1 MKLEY
6 STADL
11 ERWRD
16 KKHRRTPEL
25 AVTNER
31 QALAFIKSV
40 GFCLASKADSLEL
53 PNLWDAVSGEH
64 SMNGTGE
71 AKRNYYL
78 SYAWDIQNILP
89 NHGAVYYGKI
99 FKRRPSIVSREY
111 FPYFFALSE
120 RSGEREEY
128 KAAFSE
134 GELSATAKA
143 IMDRL
148 IRSSPMTAKDLRESL
163 SGRAKQHLDA
173 VDKALD
179 ELQRKMFI
187 CRLIGNERRFGAEWL
202 PLTKCFSPEI
212 RKSRNI
218 SLETARFKVLEKYFE
233 NQLISSVESIHR
245 VFGWSK
251 KIIYETLGR
260 LVGSGVITSSVS
272 LDGKKGYYGLIH

>member
-53 PNLWDAVSGEH
+53 PNLWDAVSSEH
-64 SMNGTGE
+64 SMNGNGE

-78 SYAWDIQNILP
+78 SYAWDIQSILP
-89 NHGAVYYGKI
+89 NHGAVYYGKV
-99 FKRRPSIVSREY
+99 FKRRPSVVSREY

-128 KAAFSE
+128 KSAFTD

-143 IMDRL
+143 IMDKL
-148 IRSSPMTAKDLRESL
+148 MKSSPMTAKDLRESF
-163 SGRAKQHLDA
+163 SGKAKHHAEA
-173 VDKALD
+173 VEKALE

-187 CRLIGNERRFGAEWL
+187 CRLAGNDHKFGAEWL
-202 PLTKCFSPEI
+202 PLTKCFTPEI
-212 RKSRNI
+212 RLARKI
-218 SLETARFKVLEKYFE
+218 SLETARFKLLEKYFE
-233 NQLISSVESIHR
+233 NQLISSVDSIHR

-251 KIIYETLGR
+251 KTIFETLGR
-260 LVGSGVITSSVS
+260 LVGGGVITATVS